1 MGPSLVI
8 RSFSGKML
16 SSALTDVPMLLN
28 SVTLPAYR
36 AAVKTALD
44 HILIHG
50 DPVVTNT
57 DLEESLK
64 EIFDST

>member
-1 MGPSLVI
+1 
-8 RSFSGKML
+8 
-16 SSALTDVPMLLN
+16 MLLN

-64 EIFDST
+64 DIGKSNFKCKILLQVQKEMQRGYIFANL